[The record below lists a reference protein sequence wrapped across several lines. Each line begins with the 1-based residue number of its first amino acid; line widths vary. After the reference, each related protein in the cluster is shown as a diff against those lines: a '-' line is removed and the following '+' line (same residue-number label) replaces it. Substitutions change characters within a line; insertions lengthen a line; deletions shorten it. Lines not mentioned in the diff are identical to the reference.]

1 MNIGAKKNQEKG
13 EELLMNFGVAWN
25 GCWTSPGTCSR
36 WRSFVSRQ
44 FVWRTT
50 WQAEWWRVIGRV
62 RLESGCTPPNKHGT
76 WKWTLG
82 KGDSYWKPSFPGSM
96 LYRMMCLIFKS
107 PLVLEWYFERSNCN
121 VKRVN
126 LKRSKYTWSLL
137 NVFPW
142 GLRKVKDGKAKNISK
157 LDIVDAES
165 GVTWRLFFRVFFEPL
180 KRTLKI

>member
-1 MNIGAKKNQEKG
+1 MNIGATKNQETG

-62 RLESGCTPPNKHGT
+62 RLESGYH
-76 WKWTLG
+76 
-82 KGDSYWKPSFPGSM
+82 
-96 LYRMMCLIFKS
+96 MMCLIFKS

-121 VKRVN
+121 VK
-126 LKRSKYTWSLL
+126 KGQ
-137 NVFPW
+137 FE
-142 GLRKVKDGKAKNISK
+142 KVKVHLIFAQCFPLRPSK
-157 LDIVDAES
+157 SKGWKSKKHQQIGHSRCRIFSDLAS
-165 GVTWRLFFRVFFEPL
+165 SFSVFFLNPWNG
-180 KRTLKI
+180 TLKI